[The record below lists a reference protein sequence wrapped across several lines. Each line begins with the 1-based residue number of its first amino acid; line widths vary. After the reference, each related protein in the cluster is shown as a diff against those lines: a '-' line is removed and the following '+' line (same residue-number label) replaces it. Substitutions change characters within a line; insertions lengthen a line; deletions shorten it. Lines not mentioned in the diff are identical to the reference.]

1 MLDNLGSNEIRL
13 ILSAQDDATSKLAG
27 LTAALGPLGIAA
39 GLVVGA
45 FAAVGAA
52 ITVCAKAAL
61 DWGDSLHDI
70 QMVMNDTT
78 DQAAG
83 LKLATDATGVSIDL
97 ITNKMILLAKGL
109 ELSGDKAGN
118 SAKELDKLG
127 IAYRNADGTLMDS
140 TQLLQ
145 SIADHFG
152 NMANGTEKNN
162 ELTNIFGRNVA
173 GLNEFLTQIA
183 NQGMS
188 KFIDQAKAMGLAM
201 DDKAVQ
207 AAHDFNESLRV
218 LHDALTG
225 IEVTLGQA
233 FIPALQEVVNWF
245 EQVAS
250 SIEPA
255 IKQFGQFLAMLL
267 GVPAA
272 ATAAAAASS
281 KMASAVPSDWKYA
294 GTVSGPGSAPVY
306 TSGSGDML
314 TYHVGAGGST
324 AGGLQPPN
332 ESGSPGGL
340 RRGEM
345 TPTINL
351 TPFEEALMGFKDALV
366 KEWPVFEQSLK
377 DFWTNI
383 NKVDWASIATQ
394 LVQFGTDMINF
405 MNSPTMKFLS
415 QGFGQ
420 MGQHQ
425 NETYSAIGDIQ
436 SGQKGGWIELLR
448 AALGIPKGGI
458 PSLGIGGL
466 GAVGGATDKGELDFS
481 KMDDNNKPL
490 PIAVATTL
498 NTNLLLGIQ
507 ASNKD
512 TTNLYITQTKDSN
525 VQLTS
530 HIAAQNTTL
539 LGMNTLLANLPSLI
553 RSAVLQGK

>member
-233 FIPALQEVVNWF
+233 FIPALQSIVNWF
-245 EQVAS
+245 GQVATS
-250 SIEPA
+250 SEPA

-314 TYHVGAGGST
+314 TYHVGAGG
-324 AGGLQPPN
+324 GGG
-332 ESGSPGGL
+332 SGLKLPGEL
-340 RRGEM
+340 SRGEVA
-345 TPTINL
+345 PSLDL
-351 TPFEEALMGFKDALV
+351 TPFEQAILDFKTTMEKDM
-366 KEWPVFEQSLK
+366 PVFKKALD
-377 DFWTNI
+377 DFATAI
-383 NKVDWASIATQ
+383 GKVDWAGVATS
-394 LVQFGTDMINF
+394 LVNFATDMLTILGSPIFKTIGASLAVSAGTPHDIAAQGLSPVGSFLTDPHALDNLFTNLFKNF
-405 MNSPTMKFLS
+405 PKDSPF
-415 QGFGQ
+415 GFGV
-420 MGQHQ
+420 G
-425 NETYSAIGDIQ
+425 EG
-436 SGQKGGWIELLR
+436 
-448 AALGIPKGGI
+448 
-458 PSLGIGGL
+458 
-466 GAVGGATDKGELDFS
+466 GGANSNIFKNLGN
-481 KMDDNNKPL
+481 DDKPL
-490 PIAVATTL
+490 PIATATSL
-498 NTNLLLGIQ
+498 NTNLLTGIQ
-507 ASNKD
+507 TSNKD
-512 TTNLYITQTKDSN
+512 TVTNYINQTKETDSK
-525 VQLTS
+525 LFGA
-530 HIAAQNTTL
+530 IASQNITMVDL
-539 LGMNTLLANLPSLI
+539 RNFLFNLPSLI
-553 RSAVLQGK
+553 RSAILTGK